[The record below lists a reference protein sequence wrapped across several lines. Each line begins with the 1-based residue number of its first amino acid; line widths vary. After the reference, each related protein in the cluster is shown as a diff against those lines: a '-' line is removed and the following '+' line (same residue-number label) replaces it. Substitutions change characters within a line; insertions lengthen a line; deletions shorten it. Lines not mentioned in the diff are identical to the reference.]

1 MYFGSDFQTEGL
13 QSTNETVYW
22 NVRKK
27 ISQVNTEKYD
37 DNVVA
42 LTDLSDISKVP
53 SEDDIRRINY
63 DRDKSLDLFRNSNVR
78 IVGAI
83 HYVYVMRLFLE
94 NFIAPANQAGGKTAQ
109 INLET
114 L

>member
-1 MYFGSDFQTEGL
+1 M
-13 QSTNETVYW
+13 YW

-27 ISQVNTEKYD
+27 IAESNTEQYD

-53 SEDDIRRINY
+53 SEEDIRRINFNK
-63 DRDKSLDLFRNSNVR
+63 DKNLTRFADSNVR
-78 IVGAI
+78 IFAGL

-94 NFIAPANQAGGKTAQ
+94 NFDAPANQTAGKTNK
-109 INLET
+109 ISLDS